1 MDLQETLT
9 NALVNYGVVAVFLSV
24 LVSAIGL
31 PLPTSFL
38 LLFAGS
44 TVANGDLQFL
54 PVVAAGAAGAIIGD
68 HIGYSIGWFGGRGF
82 VMRIIHKLK
91 AESLLEKAETT
102 SLKWGGPSIFLS
114 RWLIT
119 AVGPYINLTS
129 GITRYRLPPFSL
141 WVVLGEV
148 LWVLIYVGIG
158 NIFSTSIAE
167 ISDAL
172 GDFTWVLLGLIVVC
186 FLGYKVFQSTRRPKA
201 T

>member
-1 MDLQETLT
+1 MNLQETLT
-9 NALVNYGVVAVFLSV
+9 NALASYGVVAVFLSV
-24 LVSAIGL
+24 LISSIGL

-38 LLFAGS
+38 LMFAGS
-44 TVANGDLQFL
+44 SVANGDLQL
-54 PVVAAGAAGAIIGD
+54 APVLAAGAAGAILGD

-82 VMRIIHKLK
+82 VMRLIRKLK
-91 AESLLEKAETT
+91 AESLLQKAEDT
-102 SLKWGGPSIFLS
+102 SRKWGGPSIFLS

-119 AVGPYINLTS
+119 AVGPYINLSS
-129 GITRYRLPPFSL
+129 GITRYKLPPFSL

-172 GDFTWVLLGLIVVC
+172 GDFTYVLLGLIMVG
-186 FLGYKVFQSTRRPKA
+186 FLGYKVFQSIRKPKIA
-201 T
+201 